1 MDLDNTFDAYP
12 EEVFSSGEQMR
23 YALESIVRWTAL
35 KGRKLD
41 HVQRLDAIALVA
53 KTALSGS

>member
-1 MDLDNTFDAYP
+1 MDLDGTFDAYP
-12 EEVFSSGEQMR
+12 EEVLSSEEQMR
-23 YALESIVRWTAL
+23 FALESIVRWTTL

-53 KTALSGS
+53 TTALNGS